1 MRRRDVIALLGA
13 SASWPIAT
21 RAQPAAM
28 PEVGFIS
35 SNSADTAAHLIAA
48 FRRGLSEAGYVEG
61 RNVAISYRWG
71 DGRNEPLPAMAADL
85 VQRRVA
91 VIVAFAPA
99 AVNAAVG
106 ATRTTPVVFMTG
118 SDPVD
123 AGLVAS
129 LNRPGGNTTGVA
141 MFTSTLMPKRL
152 EILHEAVPAAGRIAM
167 LANPMGPS
175 SQMQIHDATLA
186 AERLG
191 VQIDVVRV
199 TTADEVAAAVE
210 SLARTGTGAV
220 LFSADQLFQVLRER
234 LVALAARHAMPA
246 LYEYREFADAGGLMS
261 FGPDRA
267 EGFRQLGVYTGR
279 VLDGTNPADL
289 PVVQVT
295 RFQLVVNLRTARTL
309 RLTIPPA
316 LLARAD
322 EVIE

>member
-1 MRRRDVIALLGA
+1 MRRRDLVALLGA
-13 SASWPIAT
+13 AASWSFVA
-21 RAQPAAM
+21 RAQPGAM
-28 PEVGFIS
+28 PLVGFIS
-35 SNSADTAAHLIAA
+35 SNAADTAAHLIAA
-48 FRRGLSEAGYVEG
+48 FRRGLGEAGYNEG
-61 RNVAISYRWG
+61 RNIEIGYRWG
-71 DGRNEPLPAMAADL
+71 EGRNEALPGMAADL
-85 VQRRVA
+85 VQRRAA
-91 VIVAFAPA
+91 VIVAFGPA

-106 ATRTTPVVFMTG
+106 ATRTTPIVFITG
-118 SDPVD
+118 SDPVE

-129 LNRPGGNTTGVA
+129 LNRPGGNITGVA
-141 MFTSTLMPKRL
+141 ILTSTLMPKRL

-167 LANPMGPS
+167 MANPMGPS
-175 SQMQIHDATLA
+175 SQMQIRDATLA

-191 VQIDVVRV
+191 VQVDVVRV
-199 TTADEVAAAVE
+199 TTADEVAAAFE
-210 SLARTGTGAV
+210 SLARSRTGAV

-279 VLDGTNPADL
+279 VLAGTNPAEL

-295 RFQLVVNLRTARTL
+295 RFQLVVNLRTARAL
-309 RLTIPPA
+309 HLTIPPA